1 MKEKFP
7 RDNKQHKI
15 RLRNP
20 FKSLTKLEWA
30 LWIFSLAAVIAS
42 FFSVKNTDYSTLA
55 VSLIGVSALI
65 FSAKGDVFGLMLM
78 LCFSG
83 VYAFVSFSFGY
94 YGEMII
100 YLCMQIPVC
109 TASLISWLKNPSKKG
124 GEVKVGKLTPEYVAV
139 LCVCAAAVT
148 TAFYFILRAFNTE
161 NLIVSTISVG
171 TSFVALFLMVLRV
184 PAYAAAFTI
193 NDIVLIALWS
203 FACARSLNYIPMV
216 VCFAVFLIND
226 IYGFISWTKRK
237 KRQTA
242 EETASSHFDQAN

>member
-7 RDNKQHKI
+7 CDNKQHKI

-20 FKSLTKLEWA
+20 FKSLTKFEWA

-42 FFSVKNTDYSTLA
+42 FFSVKNTDYATLA
-55 VSLIGVSALI
+55 TSLAGVSALI

-124 GEVKVGKLTPEYVAV
+124 GEVKVGKLTPKYIAIIAV
-139 LCVCAAAVT
+139 SAVAVT
-148 TAFYFILRAFNTE
+148 TAFYFILRA
-161 NLIVSTISVG
+161 S
-171 TSFVALFLMVLRV
+171 
-184 PAYAAAFTI
+184 
-193 NDIVLIALWS
+193 
-203 FACARSLNYIPMV
+203 IPK
-216 VCFAVFLIND
+216 I
-226 IYGFISWTKRK
+226 
-237 KRQTA
+237 
-242 EETASSHFDQAN
+242 

>member
-20 FKSLTKLEWA
+20 FKSLTKFEWA

-42 FFSVKNTDYSTLA
+42 FFSVKNTDYATLA
-55 VSLIGVSALI
+55 TSLAGVSALI

-148 TAFYFILRAFNTE
+148 TAF
-161 NLIVSTISVG
+161 
-171 TSFVALFLMVLRV
+171 
-184 PAYAAAFTI
+184 
-193 NDIVLIALWS
+193 
-203 FACARSLNYIPMV
+203 
-216 VCFAVFLIND
+216 
-226 IYGFISWTKRK
+226 
-237 KRQTA
+237 
-242 EETASSHFDQAN
+242 